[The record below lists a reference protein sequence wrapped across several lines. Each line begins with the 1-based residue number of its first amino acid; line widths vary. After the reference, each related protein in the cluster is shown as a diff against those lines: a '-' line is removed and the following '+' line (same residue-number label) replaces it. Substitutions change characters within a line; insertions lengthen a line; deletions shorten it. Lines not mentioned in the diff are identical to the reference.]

1 VGRKKLGAL
10 LLLVLIGISAAFF
23 IGRPESSAAAP
34 APAFAEVSLAM
45 RIVVSERKLYVEQGD
60 EVLRT
65 YTVAVG
71 QKGHATPRGR
81 FATRRII
88 WNPRWVPPEAEWAK
102 NRIPRAPGDPKNP
115 MGRVKVFFK
124 EPDYYIH
131 GTNDEESLGSAVSHG
146 CVRMANG
153 DIIELATML
162 MEHGGAPVEPGLLQ
176 RLINRVRQT
185 KEVRLSNPIPV
196 NVVS

>member
-1 VGRKKLGAL
+1 MTPKKIGAV
-10 LLLVLIGISAAFF
+10 LLLVLTVVSAAFF
-23 IGRPESSAAAP
+23 AARQP
-34 APAFAEVSLAM
+34 APIGAENATLAV
-45 RIVVSERKLYVEQGD
+45 RIAVGERRLYVEKDG
-60 EVLRT
+60 ESVAS
-65 YTVAVG
+65 YAVAVG
-71 QKGHATPRGR
+71 KEGHATPRGN

-88 WNPRWVPPEAEWAK
+88 WNPRWVPPKAEWAK
-102 NRIPRAPGDPKNP
+102 NKIPREPGDPKNP

-131 GTNDEESLGSAVSHG
+131 GTNDEESLGSAASHG

-162 MEHGGAPVEPGLLQ
+162 MEHGGAQVEPGLIQ

-185 KEVRLSNPIPV
+185 KEVRLATPIPV
-196 NVVS
+196 RVHS